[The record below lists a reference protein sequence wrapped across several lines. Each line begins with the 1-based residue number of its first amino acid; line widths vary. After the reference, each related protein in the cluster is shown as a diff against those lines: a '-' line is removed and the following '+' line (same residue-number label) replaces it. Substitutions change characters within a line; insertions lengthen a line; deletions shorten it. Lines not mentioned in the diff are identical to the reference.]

1 MGSKKHSANSPQTLQ
16 FVFLQGTK
24 RWARCFTRFKIPC
37 FPWLPTAVYCAVE
50 ISAVLRNHRRPNIS
64 VANEWIFV
72 SFCTKKIVSRSYYVM
87 QQDKTRFST
96 SEAGWLFAYTS
107 VRTVAIVSILQMLHN
122 SNTIKCR
129 V

>member
-16 FVFLQGTK
+16 FVFLRGTK

-37 FPWLPTAVYCAVE
+37 FPSLPTAVYCAVE

-72 SFCTKKIVSRSYYVM
+72 SFCTKKSSHARTMLCSRTETDSAQVKLAGFLHTVPSPSRRFCKCYT
-87 QQDKTRFST
+87 TRY
-96 SEAGWLFAYTS
+96 LAY
-107 VRTVAIVSILQMLHN
+107 
-122 SNTIKCR
+122 
-129 V
+129 